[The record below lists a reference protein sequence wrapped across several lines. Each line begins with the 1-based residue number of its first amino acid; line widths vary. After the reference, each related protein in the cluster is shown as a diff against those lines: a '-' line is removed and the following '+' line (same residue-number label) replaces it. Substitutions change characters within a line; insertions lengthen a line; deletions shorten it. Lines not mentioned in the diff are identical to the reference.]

1 MTLYSYLKQFK
12 NIAWYPSAF
21 KDALSMVCLSF
32 KGLKGTGISK
42 EEVPDCFIF
51 TDYCSYYE
59 QQENHR
65 FFLDLE
71 EYEDEAI
78 LNYQNSEYTATI
90 FNIKELERLKI
101 GFDQEM
107 VAFGRDNYYGRV
119 FVGDVLI
126 EHPQLGKIITKLVY
140 VLAENTSFAF
150 EFLLKKNIQVKYVIH
165 SRYGHGFGGGI
176 SNGSFICNILK
187 DLGTRYLASDMDEYY
202 KNDVADKYLTDEQ
215 KNTVPMLKEIINF
228 DSCYH
233 WCGYESTIL
242 YEVVGFDAPPHGFFV
257 SPKFSISNQ

>member
-12 NIAWYPSAF
+12 NIAWYPSAY
-21 KDALSMVCLSF
+21 KDALSMICLSY
-32 KGLKGTGISK
+32 KGLRGTSISK
-42 EEVPDCFIF
+42 EEVPDCFLF
-51 TDYCSYYE
+51 TDYCSYAD

-65 FFLDLE
+65 FFLDLD

-78 LNYQNSEYTATI
+78 LNYQNSDYTATV
-90 FNIKELERLKI
+90 FNIKELNRLEI
-101 GFDQEM
+101 IFYQEM
-107 VAFGRDNYYGRV
+107 VAFERDNNYGRV

-126 EHPQLGKIITKLVY
+126 EHPQLGKTITKLVY

-150 EFLLKKNIQVKYVIH
+150 EFLLKKNIQIKYVIH

-187 DLGTRYLASDMDEYY
+187 DLGTKYFASDMDEYY

-215 KNTVPMLKEIINF
+215 KSTVPILKQIINLYDRYQWF
-228 DSCYH
+228 
-233 WCGYESTIL
+233 GYGPTIL
-242 YEVVGFDAPPHGFFV
+242 YEVVGFDVTPHGFFV
-257 SPKFSISNQ
+257 SPKFRISSQ